1 MYLGRVV
8 GRLWSTVKNR
18 DMEGQRFLIVQP
30 ITPDLK
36 PSGKRIV
43 CTDAMGA
50 GAGEIIY
57 WVRSREAAMPF
68 LPREVATDAT
78 IIAIVDSIHLKKEDG
93 AKAASAPP
101 KRSKRGKAPC

>member
-8 GRLWSTVKNR
+8 GRVWCTVKNPE
-18 DMEGQRFLIVQP
+18 MEGQRFLLVQP
-30 ITPDLK
+30 ITPDLQA
-36 PSGKRIV
+36 SGRRIV

-50 GAGEIIY
+50 GSGEIVY

-78 IIAIVDSIHLKKEDG
+78 IIAIVDSIHLKEP
-93 AKAASAPP
+93 AKPAPQADSPTP
-101 KRSKRGKAPC
+101 KSRRRKAC